1 MHLTSEPGISSFRN
15 DAGDEVFVHAWT
27 PDAARADAMRAH
39 AVPVDAVRAVVVVA
53 HGMAEHGARYARFGE
68 ALSARGYAVYAPD
81 HRGHG
86 RTAGSDDR
94 LGWAGADGW
103 NGMVRDLER
112 LLDLARAAHPGA
124 PLVLFGHSMGSVL
137 AQRVAQRRGGEL
149 AGLILSG
156 TMSAAPGLPLAIA
169 AASALA
175 LGPGARKPSPLL
187 KQRFAEFNRPFAAS
201 AAGAADGAAATDPT
215 GFEWLSRDE
224 AEVRKYADDPW
235 CGFAFSN
242 RLTLD
247 MLRGYGDVW
256 KPANEACLPKELPVL
271 LFAGERDPVG
281 DQTAAVRA
289 LAERYRALGLRDVQ
303 TAFYPDARHE
313 TLNET
318 NRDEVVRDV
327 LAWLDDQFPAV
338 GETA

>member
-1 MHLTSEPGISSFRN
+1 M
-15 DAGDEVFVHAWT
+15 FVHAWE
-27 PDAARADAMRAH
+27 PDAARA
-39 AVPVDAVRAVVVVA
+39 VVVIA
-53 HGMAEHGARYARFGE
+53 HGMAEHGARYARFGR

-86 RTAGSDDR
+86 RTAGGAER

-103 NGMVRDLER
+103 NGMVRDLEQ
-112 LLDLARAAHPGA
+112 LLALAREAHPGA
-124 PLVLFGHSMGSVL
+124 PRVLFGHSMGSVL
-137 AQRVAQRRGGEL
+137 AQRVAQLRGREL

-156 TMSAAPGLPLAIA
+156 TFGAAPGLALAIT

-175 LGPGARKPSPLL
+175 FGPGARKPSPLL
-187 KQRFAEFNRPFAAS
+187 KQRFAEFNRPFAS
-201 AAGAADGAAATDPT
+201 TAAGESGVSGGSALT

-224 AEVRKYADDPW
+224 AEVRKYAADPR

-247 MLRGYGDVW
+247 MLRGYGEAW
-256 KPANEACLPKELPVL
+256 KPANEARLPKDLPVL

-281 DQTAAVRA
+281 GSGAAVRA
-289 LAERYRALGLRDVQ
+289 LAERYRAFGLRDVR
-303 TAFYPDARHE
+303 TAFYPGARHE

-318 NRDEVVRDV
+318 NRAEVVRDV
-327 LAWLDDQFPAV
+327 LAWLDEHTVRA
-338 GETA
+338 

>member
-1 MHLTSEPGISSFRN
+1 MFRN
-15 DAGDEVFVHAWT
+15 DAGEDVFVHAW
-27 PDAARADAMRAH
+27 
-39 AVPVDAVRAVVVVA
+39 VPDAVRAVVVVA
-53 HGMAEHGARYARFGE
+53 HGMAEHGARYARFGQ

-86 RTAGSDDR
+86 RTAGGEER
-94 LGWAGADGW
+94 LGWTGADGW

-112 LLDLARAAHPGA
+112 LLELARAAHPGM

-137 AQRVAQRRGGEL
+137 AQRVAQLRGREL

-156 TMSAAPGLPLAIA
+156 TFGAAPGLALAIA

-175 LGPGARKPSPLL
+175 FGAGARKPSPLL
-187 KQRFAEFNRPFAAS
+187 KQRFAEFNRPFATATAAAVCESGASGGHAVPGGS
-201 AAGAADGAAATDPT
+201 AAT

-224 AEVRKYADDPW
+224 AEVKKYADDPW

-247 MLRGYGDVW
+247 MLRGYGEVW
-256 KPANEACLPKELPVL
+256 KPANEARLPKELPVL

-281 DQTAAVRA
+281 ADTAAVKA
-289 LAERYRALGLRDVQ
+289 LAERYRTLGLRDVR
-303 TAFYPDARHE
+303 TVFYPEARHE

-327 LAWLDDQFPAV
+327 VAWLD
-338 GETA
+338 EHTAA

>member
-1 MHLTSEPGISSFRN
+1 MHPTSEPGLSRFRN
-15 DAGDEVFVHAWT
+15 DAGDEVFVHAWVPPGT
-27 PDAARADAMRAH
+27 VPTAITRAN
-39 AVPVDAVRAVVVVA
+39 AVRAVVLVA

-112 LLDLARAAHPGA
+112 LLDLAREVHPGA

-156 TMSAAPGLPLAIA
+156 TMSAAPGLSLAIA

-175 LGPGARKPSPLL
+175 LGPGARRPSLLL
-187 KQRFAEFNRPFAAS
+187 KQRFAEFNRPFAS
-201 AAGAADGAAATDPT
+201 GATDGAAATDPT

-256 KPANEACLPKELPVL
+256 KPANEARLPKELPVL

-281 DQTAAVRA
+281 DETVAVRA
-289 LAERYRALGLRDVQ
+289 LAERYRALGLRGVR

-318 NRDEVVRDV
+318 NRNEVVRDV
-327 LAWLDDQFPAV
+327 LGWLDGQIPAV

>member
-1 MHLTSEPGISSFRN
+1 MQPTSEPGIFGFRN
-15 DAGDEVFVHAWT
+15 DAGGEVFVHAWT
-27 PDAARADAMRAH
+27 PDAARADAAP
-39 AVPVDAVRAVVVVA
+39 ADGVRAVVVVA
-53 HGMAEHGARYARFGE
+53 HGMAEHGARYARFGQ

-86 RTAGSDDR
+86 RTAGGDER

-112 LLDLARAAHPGA
+112 LLELVREAHAGVPV
-124 PLVLFGHSMGSVL
+124 VLFGHSMGSVL
-137 AQRVAQRRGGEL
+137 AQRVAQLRGREL

-156 TMSAAPGLPLAIA
+156 TFGAAPGLALAIA

-175 LGPGARKPSPLL
+175 FGPGARKPSPLL
-187 KQRFAEFNRPFAAS
+187 KQRFADFNRPFAA
-201 AAGAADGAAATDPT
+201 AAETGAADGNAAT
-215 GFEWLSRDE
+215 GFEWLSRDA
-224 AEVRKYADDPW
+224 AEVRKYVDDPW

-256 KPANEACLPKELPVL
+256 KPANEARLPKELPVL

-281 DQTAAVRA
+281 DNTVAVRA
-289 LAERYRALGLRDVQ
+289 LAARYHALGLRDVR
-303 TAFYPDARHE
+303 TVFYPDARHE

-318 NRDEVVRDV
+318 NRDEVTHDV
-327 LAWLDDQFPAV
+327 LTWLDERTGRRIP
-338 GETA
+338 